1 MYLWRKLGQSWED
14 YFLQNFTTIKTNYDL
29 LYDTYCA
36 MFCKTHARVDYELFQ
51 SKEVARRRSSQ
62 YSTYR
67 WRVERPH
74 RGERGSL
81 DRRERACM
89 RTNQK
94 AVTCQQQDS
103 WSVYGKRH
111 RRSGGPC
118 PGQDLHRHRAWNYSL
133 SVSNE
138 HSAWNHQHDHMI
150 HLNCPNWSKPFSLR
164 EDVYKQRKAMSKR
177 KLLFCSPA
185 CAGKSRRAPPRAAE
199 CAFCAKRV
207 LIYESLIKRRE

>member
-1 MYLWRKLGQSWED
+1 
-14 YFLQNFTTIKTNYDL
+14 
-29 LYDTYCA
+29 
-36 MFCKTHARVDYELFQ
+36 
-51 SKEVARRRSSQ
+51 
-62 YSTYR
+62 
-67 WRVERPH
+67 
-74 RGERGSL
+74 
-81 DRRERACM
+81 M

-94 AVTCQQQDS
+94 AVTCQQHDS

-138 HSAWNHQHDHMI
+138 HSAWNHQHDHMT

-199 CAFCAKRV
+199 CAFCAKRFWIAGRFV
-207 LIYESLIKRRE
+207 TFRSKEKKRKEKEKTCKLTWVGTRTYLRITHKTKGIAAHTP